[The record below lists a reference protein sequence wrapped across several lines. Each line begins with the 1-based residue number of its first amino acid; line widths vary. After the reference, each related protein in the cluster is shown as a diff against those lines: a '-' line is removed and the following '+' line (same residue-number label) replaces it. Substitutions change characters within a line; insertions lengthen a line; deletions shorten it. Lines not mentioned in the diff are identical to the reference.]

1 MGARNYLRKRFQRI
15 DIMADK
21 LTGMVPDTRMITTMN
36 DEGNTFGIPRSYG
49 DYQTVQK
56 CQTVINVYVFAF
68 LKGHL
73 LNGIHIA
80 SKHCLV
86 LCPCSN

>member
-1 MGARNYLRKRFQRI
+1 
-15 DIMADK
+15 MADK
-21 LTGMVPDTRMITTMN
+21 LAGIVPDTRMITTTI
-36 DEGNTFGIPRSYG
+36 DEGNNFGIPRSYG
-49 DYQTVQK
+49 AYQPVQK

-68 LKGHL
+68 LKVHL